1 VAAPALGRARDL
13 RASVARIV
21 TADGKTAGTGF
32 LLSGGLLVTAAHVA
46 EAAGGS
52 ETTGIELALRAAP
65 GPLVHA
71 DPKGWT
77 SPDGLDLALFRI
89 SEDDLP
95 AKVVPLA
102 LGSSDGLG
110 SESSLST
117 FGFPDSKATMGKP
130 GRCQWIGPTN
140 EEGGAP
146 KLELSSKEVTVL
158 FSGAPVIDEA
168 QEAVVGVIES
178 IRTADRYGRGGTSC
192 FIRPVETLWELSSDL
207 MLDAPCPYQGLDVFG
222 VDDHEVFFGR
232 DTEIDELV
240 EKLREL
246 QAVCVVG
253 VSGAGKS
260 SLVRAGLEKGIRRSR
275 TPALA
280 ERARIVV
287 VPSRTPILDL
297 AVATAGAAGLS
308 LEQCMELAGLAGADA
323 LGPESAVAML
333 HASSREHGAL
343 LIVDQLERLFTEA
356 DEEAREHFLAA
367 LQRSI
372 AGDVKLVFTLRADFY
387 GRALEN
393 ELLAGVLVGGAGQL
407 TLTRMSRAQ
416 LRETIVGPALLRHR
430 GFQAGVPE
438 RLVEDVAGRAGDLPL
453 LELALTELWEREGAR
468 GVMTDRGYEELGYEG
483 SPGIRGVVAQR
494 AERLWAD
501 LDDEE
506 REALERLFVHL
517 AVGVSD
523 GLDERGEEA
532 YASQRVWLDAELD
545 PISLRVAERLADP
558 DVRLLALG
566 RDAEGARIVEVVHE
580 ALLHSW
586 DRMRRVIRSDPDFK
600 RWYQRIR
607 PALQRWSEGGSEY
620 ELLRG
625 PQLAEGEHWL
635 ELRPALLRGTP
646 AEFIEASARAAQV
659 ELERAERAERQA
671 RVARSRY
678 LAIRARDLLETRF
691 DVALLI
697 AVEACEIEPT
707 LEARVVLR
715 TALQH
720 GPEIVGVFPHAAAV
734 HLAMIS
740 PDLKRVGSVDA
751 DGVRRVWDVASGR
764 LESADAEPAIDLGR
778 ERFSRR
784 RIDASM
790 LGAEAGTHVAATS
803 PSVEWRLT
811 FQGLDRGE
819 GDGAYV
825 ALDGPGEV
833 SVHDLRTGQSAAVS
847 DARLSSAG
855 LWAVSDNGRFCA
867 CLDQQGQAAKVLD
880 MTTHTV
886 TEHQLRY
893 DHWVRERCLAVSAE
907 GELATGGDSQVA
919 TIRGDDA
926 KQELRAHEGA
936 VHAVSFSSD
945 GSMVVSGGADGRV
958 VLWSCAT
965 VQWPPLATPIVGY
978 EGRLAFAGHDRLLCV
993 APDRTTVLDASSGEV
1008 ATTIEHTGARASAH
1022 NAWETFAVSANG
1034 RTVAWV
1040 DADAGEISIWDVKAG
1055 ERAGALPGVAGALA
1069 LSADGT
1075 RLAASESDAAAVW
1088 DLGGELVLRAEG
1100 EAPGL
1105 IALSADG
1112 GRVAFGSGAQ
1122 VKVLDSLTARTL
1134 SSFERPPRLS
1144 ALALSPDGARLACGS
1159 DTGEVLLRDVELGS
1173 VGEKLVLPPRWPT
1186 ATNAKALFPK
1196 EGSVQSGRTNWPVRC
1211 LAFSGDGAMLAA
1223 CGDHSTVALWDVSTR
1238 QPFGDGLSGHPGWR
1252 VSDGGKH
1259 WCTRSVAFRDDGAV
1273 VATSTWAFVHAKA
1286 AGRKQPGDTALLLW
1300 DMDLDS
1306 WRERARRVANR
1317 ELSREEWTELVGPD
1331 DLRDLRG
1338 HSAGS
1343 RAATAR

>member
-1 VAAPALGRARDL
+1 
-13 RASVARIV
+13 
-21 TADGKTAGTGF
+21 
-32 LLSGGLLVTAAHVA
+32 
-46 EAAGGS
+46 
-52 ETTGIELALRAAP
+52 
-65 GPLVHA
+65 
-71 DPKGWT
+71 
-77 SPDGLDLALFRI
+77 
-89 SEDDLP
+89 
-95 AKVVPLA
+95 
-102 LGSSDGLG
+102 
-110 SESSLST
+110 
-117 FGFPDSKATMGKP
+117 MGKP

-253 VSGAGKS
+253 VSGAESPRS
-260 SLVRAGLEKGIRRSR
+260 SAPAWRRGSDGLAPRLLPS
-275 TPALA
+275 ALGSSWCRV
-280 ERARIVV
+280 E
-287 VPSRTPILDL
+287 PPILDL

-751 DGVRRVWDVASGR
+751 DGVRRVWMWRAAAWSLLTRSPPSTWAGSG
-764 LESADAEPAIDLGR
+764 
-778 ERFSRR
+778 
-784 RIDASM
+784 
-790 LGAEAGTHVAATS
+790 
-803 PSVEWRLT
+803 
-811 FQGLDRGE
+811 
-819 GDGAYV
+819 
-825 ALDGPGEV
+825 
-833 SVHDLRTGQSAAVS
+833 SAAV
-847 DARLSSAG
+847 
-855 LWAVSDNGRFCA
+855 
-867 CLDQQGQAAKVLD
+867 
-880 MTTHTV
+880 
-886 TEHQLRY
+886 
-893 DHWVRERCLAVSAE
+893 
-907 GELATGGDSQVA
+907 
-919 TIRGDDA
+919 
-926 KQELRAHEGA
+926 
-936 VHAVSFSSD
+936 
-945 GSMVVSGGADGRV
+945 GSMPRCSGPR
-958 VLWSCAT
+958 
-965 VQWPPLATPIVGY
+965 
-978 EGRLAFAGHDRLLCV
+978 R
-993 APDRTTVLDASSGEV
+993 APMWR
-1008 ATTIEHTGARASAH
+1008 RP
-1022 NAWETFAVSANG
+1022 
-1034 RTVAWV
+1034 R
-1040 DADAGEISIWDVKAG
+1040 
-1055 ERAGALPGVAGALA
+1055 RA
-1069 LSADGT
+1069 LSG
-1075 RLAASESDAAAVW
+1075 V
-1088 DLGGELVLRAEG
+1088 
-1100 EAPGL
+1100 
-1105 IALSADG
+1105 
-1112 GRVAFGSGAQ
+1112 
-1122 VKVLDSLTARTL
+1122 
-1134 SSFERPPRLS
+1134 
-1144 ALALSPDGARLACGS
+1144 
-1159 DTGEVLLRDVELGS
+1159 
-1173 VGEKLVLPPRWPT
+1173 
-1186 ATNAKALFPK
+1186 
-1196 EGSVQSGRTNWPVRC
+1196 
-1211 LAFSGDGAMLAA
+1211 
-1223 CGDHSTVALWDVSTR
+1223 
-1238 QPFGDGLSGHPGWR
+1238 
-1252 VSDGGKH
+1252 
-1259 WCTRSVAFRDDGAV
+1259 
-1273 VATSTWAFVHAKA
+1273 
-1286 AGRKQPGDTALLLW
+1286 
-1300 DMDLDS
+1300 
-1306 WRERARRVANR
+1306 
-1317 ELSREEWTELVGPD
+1317 
-1331 DLRDLRG
+1331 
-1338 HSAGS
+1338 
-1343 RAATAR
+1343 